1 MNVYNVIE
9 KFKKYNIK
17 YDAETRIITI
27 RDNIEV
33 EQFIKFKQKL
43 KKDNINVTDV
53 IVSEKRRIYGK

>member
-17 YDAETRIITI
+17 YDTETRIITI

-33 EQFIKFKQKL
+33 EQFIKFKQEL

>member
-1 MNVYNVIE
+1 MNVHDVIE

-33 EQFIKFKQKL
+33 EQFIKIKQEL
-43 KKDNINVTDV
+43 KKNNINVADV
-53 IVSEKRRIYGK
+53 IVSGKRRIYGK